1 MEKYKV
7 KKSDLKGDIKDFPIE
22 IVQRMVDYQYEQTGK
37 YNVSLFQ
44 DCKTSDKHAGCFTW
58 GKTAEGHLFWSK
70 VINYKEFDVFFKKSE

>member
-22 IVQRMVDYQYEQTGK
+22 IVQRMVEYQYEQTGK

-44 DCKTSDKHAGCFTW
+44 DCKTSNKHDGCFTW
-58 GKTAEGHLFWSK
+58 GIYSRRTSILE
-70 VINYKEFDVFFKKSE
+70 